1 MRWAARPM
9 PWRAR
14 THRWHR
20 SARWRSSSVW
30 AWPEGSTPAKPAR
43 LLTLAVA
50 TSRDAALSSRQEIY
64 LRGMPPERA
73 LRLAL
78 GSLLGPPML
87 TEDQLRERMRW
98 RYPEA
103 APLPRRPALDALLAE
118 AGAGRVWQDGGQG
131 PGYYA
136 DRAAL
141 GMSTGVSSLHRHM
154 TEGPAVDQTPEVVV
168 AQPLE
173 EKLTY
178 AFRTGGF
185 MALTVDA
192 RRFLDAERVLLD
204 RFPLQRVSLDK
215 LMLDAMR
222 AAVPDLSSTLS

>member
-1 MRWAARPM
+1 M
-9 PWRAR
+9 
-14 THRWHR
+14 
-20 SARWRSSSVW
+20 
-30 AWPEGSTPAKPAR
+30 
-43 LLTLAVA
+43 
-50 TSRDAALSSRQEIY
+50 
-64 LRGMPPERA
+64 
-73 LRLAL
+73 
-78 GSLLGPPML
+78 
-87 TEDQLRERMRW
+87 
-98 RYPEA
+98 
-103 APLPRRPALDALLAE
+103 
-118 AGAGRVWQDGGQG
+118 
-131 PGYYA
+131 
-136 DRAAL
+136 
-141 GMSTGVSSLHRHM
+141 
-154 TEGPAVDQTPEVVV
+154 